1 MTIAATDTRR
11 AGRRSGPSTASKERL
26 RLWLRLLRSA
36 RGIEADLRERLRVT
50 YDITLPQF
58 DVLAALARR
67 SDGVTMTELSRYL
80 MVSNGNVTGI
90 IARLVA
96 DGLVVRKPVPLD
108 RRATVVQLT
117 EKGRTAFAAMA
128 EVHESWVNELLGD
141 FSKAEAMGMTGR
153 LDVLVDKLRPR
164 EPQPS
169 GERQA
174 NGGKAR

>member
-36 RGIEADLRERLRVT
+36 RGIEAELRERLRVA

-67 SDGVTMTELSRYL
+67 ADGVTMTELSRYL

-90 IARLVA
+90 VSRLVA
-96 DGLVVRKPVPLD
+96 DGLVVRRPVPDD
-108 RRATVVQLT
+108 RRATVVQLSD
-117 EKGRTAFAAMA
+117 KGRTAFAAMA
-128 EVHESWVNELLGD
+128 EVHEGWVNELLGD
-141 FSKAEAMGMTGR
+141 FGKAEAMGMTER
-153 LDVLVDKLRPR
+153 LDVLVDKLRQR
-164 EPQPS
+164 EPQ
-169 GERQA
+169 GT
-174 NGGKAR
+174 GGKAR